1 MKALK
6 GCDHVSKP
14 IIAMMYDFD
23 KTLCT
28 KDMQEYSFIPRVHM
42 ESSKFWQEVNKLATQ
57 DEMDSI
63 LAYMYYMLK
72 KAKAED
78 VPIKKDDFREA
89 GKNIE
94 LFPGVET
101 FFKRINAFGES
112 IGVEIEHYIISSGL
126 KEIIEG
132 SILKDEFKEIYACNF
147 HYDVNGVADWP
158 SLVVNYTNKTQ
169 FLFRINKG
177 VLHISEDKALNEFKL
192 DEERR
197 IPFRNMIYIGDGL
210 TDVPCM
216 KLVKMNGGHS
226 IAVYTDRNKAL
237 PLLKDDRVNFI
248 MEADYEENSE
258 LVETLKMILEKIK
271 VEHQLVEKNYE
282 QKNIDTF
289 L

>member
-1 MKALK
+1 
-6 GCDHVSKP
+6 
-14 IIAMMYDFD
+14 
-23 KTLCT
+23 
-28 KDMQEYSFIPRVHM
+28 MQEYSFIPRVHM

-132 SILKDEFKEIYACNF
+132 TPIYDNHVQAE
-147 HYDVNGVADWP
+147 YSG
-158 SLVVNYTNKTQ
+158 Q
-169 FLFRINKG
+169 QI
-177 VLHISEDKALNEFKL
+177 
-192 DEERR
+192 
-197 IPFRNMIYIGDGL
+197 
-210 TDVPCM
+210 
-216 KLVKMNGGHS
+216 
-226 IAVYTDRNKAL
+226 TDRKA
-237 PLLKDDRVNFI
+237 VNLSCRPKSSHC
-248 MEADYEENSE
+248 ASE
-258 LVETLKMILEKIK
+258 GEGDKPHSVWTK
-271 VEHQLVEKNYE
+271 
-282 QKNIDTF
+282 
-289 L
+289 

>member
-1 MKALK
+1 MK
-6 GCDHVSKP
+6 KP

-28 KDMQEYSFIPRVHM
+28 KDMQEYSFIPRVNM
-42 ESSKFWQEVNKLATQ
+42 ESKDFWNEVNKLAKN
-57 DEMDSI
+57 EKMDSI

-72 KAKAED
+72 RARAEN
-78 VPIKKDDFREA
+78 VPIRENDFKEA

-94 LFPGVET
+94 LFKGVDT
-101 FFKRINAFGES
+101 FFDRMNAFGES

-132 SILKDEFKEIYACNF
+132 SKLKDVFKEIYACNF

-177 VLHISEDKALNEFKL
+177 VLKINEDTPLNEYVKE
-192 DEERR
+192 EERR
-197 IPFRNMIYIGDGL
+197 VPFRNMIYIGDGL

-216 KLVKMNGGHS
+216 KLVKEHGGYS
-226 IAVYTDRNKAL
+226 IAVYTQKERAL
-237 PLLKDDRVNFI
+237 KLLEDGRVNYIF
-248 MEADYEENSE
+248 EANYEENSE
-258 LVETLKMILEKIK
+258 LVKTLKRIICKMQ
-271 VEHQLVEKNYE
+271 VEDELVEIH
-282 QKNIDTF
+282 QGQCV
-289 L
+289 

>member
-1 MKALK
+1 MK
-6 GCDHVSKP
+6 KP
-14 IIAMMYDFD
+14 IIALMYDFD

-28 KDMQEYSFIPRVHM
+28 KDMQEYSFIPRVNM
-42 ESSKFWQEVNKLATQ
+42 ESKDFWNEVNKLAKN
-57 DEMDSI
+57 DKMDSI

-72 KAKAED
+72 KARAEN
-78 VPIKKDDFREA
+78 VPIRENDFKEA

-94 LFPGVET
+94 LFKGVDT
-101 FFKRINAFGES
+101 FFDKMNAFGES

-132 SILKDEFKEIYACNF
+132 SQLKDVFKEIYACNF

-177 VLHISEDKALNEFKL
+177 VLKINEDTPLNEYVSK
-192 DEERR
+192 DERR

-216 KLVKMNGGHS
+216 KLVKEHGGYS
-226 IAVYTDRNKAL
+226 IAVYTQKERASK
-237 PLLKDDRVNFI
+237 LLEDGRVNYIF
-248 MEADYEENSE
+248 EANYEEDSE
-258 LVETLKMILEKIK
+258 LVKTLKLILSKMN
-271 VEHQLVEKNYE
+271 VEDKLVDMHQQQYT
-282 QKNIDTF
+282 QK
-289 L
+289 